1 MYKFDTELA
10 LNSIKRSNEAIKTD
24 SMILFAATR
33 RVVKLMNIYNKVLVE
48 LDKNQS
54 FKTQQNNLV
63 KLQYSTEDYEL
74 RKRLVSW
81 YEVLQQA
88 DGYMKR
94 KLPSHAHTVI
104 MENNYLKE
112 ELRDYCRSCIQSQR
126 PEWQIIALKYGWRP
140 TN

>member
-1 MYKFDTELA
+1 
-10 LNSIKRSNEAIKTD
+10 
-24 SMILFAATR
+24 
-33 RVVKLMNIYNKVLVE
+33 MNIYNKVLVE

-54 FKTQQNNLV
+54 FKVQQNNLV

-88 DGYMKR
+88 DGYVKR

>member
-33 RVVKLMNIYNKVLVE
+33 GVVKLMNIYNKVLVE

-54 FKTQQNNLV
+54 FKVQQNNLV

-88 DGYMKR
+88 DGYVKR

>member
-1 MYKFDTELA
+1 MYKFDTEFA

-24 SMILFAATR
+24 SMILFVATR
-33 RVVKLMNIYNKVLVE
+33 GVVKLMNIYNKVLVE

-54 FKTQQNNLV
+54 FKVQQNNLV

-88 DGYMKR
+88 DGYVKR